1 MRIAKY
7 LAGAGIASRRESE
20 KLVLEGRIK
29 VNGKIVNN
37 LALQISPNDRILF
50 DDNPVPKIQKPRI
63 WKYYKPVGLITST
76 HDEKN
81 RPTVFSN
88 LPPNLPKV
96 ISVGR
101 LDINSEGLLLLTN
114 NGDLKR
120 FLELPANGFER
131 TYRVRILGKPTEK
144 RLEPLTKGL
153 TIGKDVFAPMTISID
168 ATNKA
173 NSWLTITLRE
183 GKNREIRRALNYVG
197 LEVNRL
203 IRTSYGPVNLAP
215 LSRNG
220 VQEINFKAFASDL
233 LKLGY
238 TESEL
243 PFKILT
249 TVHPSKRVTKQGPR
263 SKYRGKKK

>member
-153 TIGKDVFAPMTISID
+153 TIGKDV
-168 ATNKA
+168 
-173 NSWLTITLRE
+173 
-183 GKNREIRRALNYVG
+183 
-197 LEVNRL
+197 
-203 IRTSYGPVNLAP
+203 
-215 LSRNG
+215 
-220 VQEINFKAFASDL
+220 
-233 LKLGY
+233 
-238 TESEL
+238 
-243 PFKILT
+243 
-249 TVHPSKRVTKQGPR
+249 
-263 SKYRGKKK
+263 